1 MSSLHVTNRI
11 IQHLNAFSRF
21 QSLSVDLS
29 KVRKFKL
36 FIERYFKLKSSISKT
51 YVEFSWK
58 WQTCFSGLVSFHPT
72 FISPHII
79 SHHISSPH
87 IYFTPGSFHPTFIS
101 PQIHF
106 TPRSFHPTLKLSN
119 ASQIN
124 DYCHPISPL
133 ALIEKRLGSNY
144 QLDKQTMLAM

>member
-58 WQTCFSGLVSFHPT
+58 WQCRALPCGPA
-72 FISPHII
+72 
-79 SHHISSPH
+79 
-87 IYFTPGSFHPTFIS
+87 
-101 PQIHF
+101 
-106 TPRSFHPTLKLSN
+106 LKDPSKLMVDFRCLS
-119 ASQIN
+119 
-124 DYCHPISPL
+124 YL
-133 ALIEKRLGSNY
+133 
-144 QLDKQTMLAM
+144 